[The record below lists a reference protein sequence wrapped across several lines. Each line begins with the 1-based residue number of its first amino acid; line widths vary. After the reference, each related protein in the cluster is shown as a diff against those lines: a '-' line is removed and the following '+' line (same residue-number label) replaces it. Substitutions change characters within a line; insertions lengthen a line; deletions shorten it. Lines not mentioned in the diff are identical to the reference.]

1 MVDENSTF
9 ANELEQYLDQISDIP
24 KPGDLRQGIIV
35 SVSPQGVIIDLG
47 LKRDGLVPPNDLQ
60 ELSEE
65 ERADLK
71 VDDEVTVSIVSTSDQ
86 ESLTVSIYKARVLED
101 WEKAEALQKSGE
113 VFEVLIDGYNKGGLI
128 CPFGRLRGFIPLS
141 HMTGFSRGLDE
152 RERQRKM
159 AKIRGESI
167 AVKVIEVDS
176 QRQRLVFSQREGQ
189 KEWEAER
196 KREFIES
203 LKPGEIV
210 SGRVRSLQNFGAF
223 IDLGPA
229 DGLIHI
235 SELAWYRVDHPR
247 DVLKVG
253 EEIDAKV
260 LRVDPERLRVSLS
273 RKPLLTNPWTQADE
287 KYSIGQ
293 LVEGKIVRIT
303 DYGAFVQIEPG
314 IEGLLHVSQLSRSP
328 VQDVREIV
336 ADGET
341 HLLRIISIQSKR
353 QRIGLS
359 LKQVSAYEQIEWM
372 TQKSAAEAAAA
383 EEEEVTTAETTD
395 EVIETVVEATEDVIE
410 VTDDGTDAVT
420 ETITETTDEVVD
432 TVVETT
438 DDVVETVTEVTDEV
452 TETITETT
460 DEVVDTVVET
470 TDDVVE
476 TVTEVTDEVTETTDA
491 VVDTVAETIDD
502 VVEVADDAT
511 DEVTETVA
519 ETADDV
525 IDTVADATAE
535 ATDDVIDVTDDAA
548 DEVVEAAAQ
557 IVDDGTVADDS
568 VDDFGIEESV
578 EEVTE
583 PSEEV

>member
-210 SGRVRSLQNFGAF
+210 SGRVRSLQ
-223 IDLGPA
+223 
-229 DGLIHI
+229 
-235 SELAWYRVDHPR
+235 
-247 DVLKVG
+247 
-253 EEIDAKV
+253 
-260 LRVDPERLRVSLS
+260 
-273 RKPLLTNPWTQADE
+273 
-287 KYSIGQ
+287 
-293 LVEGKIVRIT
+293 
-303 DYGAFVQIEPG
+303 
-314 IEGLLHVSQLSRSP
+314 
-328 VQDVREIV
+328 
-336 ADGET
+336 
-341 HLLRIISIQSKR
+341 
-353 QRIGLS
+353 
-359 LKQVSAYEQIEWM
+359 
-372 TQKSAAEAAAA
+372 
-383 EEEEVTTAETTD
+383 
-395 EVIETVVEATEDVIE
+395 
-410 VTDDGTDAVT
+410 
-420 ETITETTDEVVD
+420 
-432 TVVETT
+432 
-438 DDVVETVTEVTDEV
+438 
-452 TETITETT
+452 
-460 DEVVDTVVET
+460 
-470 TDDVVE
+470 
-476 TVTEVTDEVTETTDA
+476 
-491 VVDTVAETIDD
+491 
-502 VVEVADDAT
+502 
-511 DEVTETVA
+511 
-519 ETADDV
+519 
-525 IDTVADATAE
+525 
-535 ATDDVIDVTDDAA
+535 
-548 DEVVEAAAQ
+548 
-557 IVDDGTVADDS
+557 
-568 VDDFGIEESV
+568 
-578 EEVTE
+578 
-583 PSEEV
+583 

>member
-420 ETITETTDEVVD
+420 EI
-432 TVVETT
+432 
-438 DDVVETVTEVTDEV
+438 
-452 TETITETT
+452 IP
-460 DEVVDTVVET
+460 
-470 TDDVVE
+470 
-476 TVTEVTDEVTETTDA
+476 ETTDA